1 MKKLLALTAIA
12 ASLVSFGAA
21 AAVPAAIKVGTSP
34 DNEPYQYLDPTT
46 GKVTGFEFDLVNAM
60 CDVAKI
66 KCNWVQLPF
75 EGLINALQ
83 AKKIDL
89 ISADMSI
96 RPERAAAMDHTQ
108 KIKHVPT
115 RIAAKAGT
123 ISAATPDAL
132 AGKKIGVA
140 KGTSQETFA
149 KAYFTKSEVR
159 TYPKLDDVYADLRAG
174 RVDVVLGD
182 AINVHRGLIKKE
194 KGFAYV
200 GGPLMDTK
208 FFGSGVGLWAR
219 KGDSELIG
227 AFNDAFK
234 KVRENGTYE
243 KLEDKY
249 FEGATVYGN

>member
-1 MKKLLALTAIA
+1 MKKFLALTAIA

-21 AAVPAAIKVGTSP
+21 ANLPSPLKVGTSP
-34 DNEPYQYLDPTT
+34 DNEPYQYIDSTT
-46 GKVTGFEFDLVNAM
+46 GKITGFEYDLVNAM
-60 CDVAKI
+60 ADVAKVKI
-66 KCNWVQLPF
+66 QWVQLPF

-83 AKKIDL
+83 AKKIDM

-96 RPERAAAMDHTQ
+96 RPERQKAMDHTA
-108 KIKHVPT
+108 KIKHVPS
-115 RIAAKAGT
+115 RLAAKTGSVA
-123 ISAATPDAL
+123 AATPDAL

-140 KGTSQETFA
+140 KGTTQETFA
-149 KAYFTKSEVR
+149 KEYFAKSEVR
-159 TYPKLDDVYADLRAG
+159 TYPKLDDVFADLRAG
-174 RVDVVLGD
+174 RIDAVLGD

-200 GGPLMDTK
+200 GGPLIDAK

-219 KGDSELIG
+219 KGDAAIINT
-227 AFNDAFK
+227 FNEAFK
-234 KVRENGTYE
+234 VVRANGTYE